1 MNCQE
6 CGAVIG
12 EGATQCAECG
22 ATLIT
27 ASQTAEPVSR
37 RSSLKELLT
46 DSKWII
52 IAFVLWCA
60 VSLPCVCYVGYR
72 TQWILWKLG
81 LR

>member
-12 EGATQCAECG
+12 EGATQCSECG
-22 ATLIT
+22 ATLNS
-27 ASQTAEPVSR
+27 ASEPREPVSR
-37 RSSLKELLT
+37 RSSLREVLSET
-46 DSKWII
+46 KWMII
-52 IAFVLWCA
+52 VFVIWCMI
-60 VSLPCVCYVGYR
+60 SLPCVCYIGYR

>member
-22 ATLIT
+22 ATLNT
-27 ASQTAEPVSR
+27 ATETREPVSR
-37 RSSLKELLT
+37 RSSFREVLAET
-46 DSKWII
+46 MWII
-52 IAFVLWCA
+52 ILFALWCA
-60 VSLPCVCYVGYR
+60 ITLPCACCVGYR